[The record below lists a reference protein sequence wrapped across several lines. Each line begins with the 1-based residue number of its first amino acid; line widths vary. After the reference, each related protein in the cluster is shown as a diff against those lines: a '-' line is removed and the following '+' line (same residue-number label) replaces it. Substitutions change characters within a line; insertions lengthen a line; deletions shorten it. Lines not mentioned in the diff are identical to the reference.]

1 MYDSTHSSTACTTSS
16 TDPVRV
22 GVLSLHSSKET
33 RAICNAVASL
43 GHDPVWLG
51 DGNLGVQVSDA
62 GVDVTPSV
70 DVVAN
75 RLLCSKAEAPLDD
88 LGLAAAVACDVPLLN
103 RPEAVAS
110 ASHKIESL
118 ARLAAAGIPVPES
131 VLETSRERLPSR
143 RQSLGGDVVQKPVV
157 GTNGQGMTRLRGD
170 DLAAPRSGGTRT
182 YLQEFVDT
190 GASDDYGPATDGG
203 ETVALNGEGSGVA
216 LAGASDADQAWDLRV
231 YVVDDRVVGTM
242 RRTAADDDWRANVAR
257 GGDVVGVDPDP
268 AVAALAVSATNAL
281 GLDYAGVDV
290 ISRAGSDDRDW
301 VVVEV
306 NPTAGFRG
314 LHAATGVSP
323 APYIA
328 AAALRRI
335 GLEPDENRVKELATD
350 LNDDEPPCPRPSE
363 STESTD
369 AEEGSKSVALSQE
382 VAVGTAGA
390 TTTVQAKSDTGAA
403 RTSVGF
409 DLAAR
414 LNAGPIVG
422 TTRVKS
428 GGGARA
434 KPRPIVEL
442 DVQVAGEWRS
452 VKATLADRSR
462 MSHELLLGRD
472 ALAGL
477 RVAVGDEDG
486 RGEE

>member
-1 MYDSTHSSTACTTSS
+1 MHDTTHTSTTRTTLPS
-16 TDPVRV
+16 DPVRV

-33 RAICNAVASL
+33 KAICNAVAAL

-51 DGNLGVQVSDA
+51 DGNLSVHVGADGVT
-62 GVDVTPSV
+62 VTPDV

-75 RLLCSKAEAPLDD
+75 RLLCSKAETPLDD
-88 LGLAAAVACDVPLLN
+88 LGMAAAIACDVPLLN
-103 RPEAVAS
+103 RPEAVAT

-118 ARLAAAGIPVPES
+118 ARLAARDVPVPES
-131 VLETSRERLPSR
+131 VLETSRARLPAR
-143 RQSLGGDVVQKPVV
+143 RAAMGEDVVQKPVV
-157 GTNGQGMTRLRGD
+157 GTNGQGMARLGEAD
-170 DLAAPRSGGTRT
+170 VAAPRSRGGRS

-190 GASDDYGPATDGG
+190 GASASHGPATDGG
-203 ETVALNGEGSGVA
+203 EAVAVRPETG
-216 LAGASDADQAWDLRV
+216 GAEATAESPAQAWDLRV
-231 YVVDDRVVGTM
+231 YVVDDQVVGTM
-242 RRTAADDDWRANVAR
+242 RRSAADGDWRANVAR

-268 AVAALAVSATNAL
+268 AVAALAISATNAM

-290 ISRAGSDDRDW
+290 ISRAGSDDREW

-328 AAALRRI
+328 AAALRRV
-335 GLEPDENRVKELATD
+335 GYEPDPARVKELATD
-350 LNDDEPPCPRPSE
+350 LDDSDPPCDRPNA
-363 STESTD
+363 D
-369 AEEGSKSVALSQE
+369 VDDGADEGPVTVELSQE
-382 VAVGTAGA
+382 VAVGTDGA
-390 TTTVQAKSDTGAA
+390 TTTVQAKSDTGAK
-403 RTSVGF
+403 RTSVGY

-422 TTRVKS
+422 TMRVKS
-428 GGGARA
+428 GGNGPS
-434 KPRPIVEL
+434 KPRPLVEL
-442 DVQVAGEWRS
+442 DVRIAGEWRT
-452 VKATLADRSR
+452 VEATMADRSR

-477 RVAVGDEDG
+477 QVVVADGDDS
-486 RGEE
+486 EE